1 MKICVIG
8 AGAMGSV
15 YGGLLAR
22 AGSEVRLVDTWREDV
37 EAINRDGVRLTGVL
51 GEISIR
57 VPASDTPPAGMDA
70 DVAMIWTDANNTRAA
85 AESAAGVLGPEGFAI
100 TLQNGIGNVETL
112 IEVLGAR
119 RVAAGSSMC
128 SAAMYGPGRAGFTH
142 RGKTSIGEVRGG
154 GSERMDLLHAELE
167 RAGFEVE
174 IHPDIMSRI
183 WTKFALNCAINALC
197 ASTGLRLGE
206 LARLPATDRLQDR
219 VIDEILA
226 VTAAKGYRLEYPDFR
241 DTVKRHCWSKFSR
254 PSMLQHMDAGK
265 RTEIDALNARLVEE
279 ARALGVPAPYNDA
292 VACLL
297 KGVEHKRRNASGRTE
312 ADYAK
317 LDATEG
323 RKPWQRPS

>member
-22 AGSEVRLVDTWREDV
+22 AGSEVHLVDVWREDV
-37 EAINRDGVRLTGVL
+37 EAINRDGVQLEGVL
-51 GEISIR
+51 GKLRIP
-57 VPASDTPPAGMDA
+57 VAASEQPPAGMNA

-85 AESAAGVLGPEGFAI
+85 AQSAATVLAPDGYAI

-112 IEVLGAR
+112 IDVLGAR

-142 RGKTSIGEVRGG
+142 RGVTSIGEVRGG
-154 GSERMDLLHAELE
+154 GSERLDLLHAELE

-174 IHPDIMSRI
+174 LHPDIMVRI
-183 WTKFALNCAINALC
+183 WSKFALNCAINALC
-197 ASTGLRLGE
+197 ATTGLRLAE

-219 VIDEILA
+219 VMDEILA
-226 VTAAKGYRLEYPDFR
+226 VTAAKGMKLEYPDFR
-241 DTVKRHCWSKFSR
+241 ATVKQHCWSKFSR

-297 KGVEHKRRNASGRTE
+297 KGVEHKRRNAWGRTE
-312 ADYAK
+312 ADYAA
-317 LDATEG
+317 LEAAEG
-323 RKPWQRPS
+323 RAPWKRPT